1 MTSWAVVALGSNLGR
16 GGQSPADLIDAGAM
30 ALQRIPGVVGMSTS
44 STWSTEPVRAQGGTF
59 ANAVAHLRFA
69 EQAMPAPEDLLA
81 ELMAI
86 EAAHGRV
93 RPEVGTA
100 VGPSV
105 SPSVSPSVNPSVV
118 PSSGSDSAPSASL
131 SEARTLDLDLICTS
145 QGPHRSPRLT
155 LPHPRA
161 HERLFVVGPLAE
173 LLPDLPMLLPSG
185 KSARAAD
192 LRDGLTNAAA
202 SNRSC
207 HVG

>member
-16 GGQSPADLIDAGAM
+16 GGQSPADLIDSGAM
-30 ALQRIPGVVGMSTS
+30 ALRSIAGVVGMSTS

-105 SPSVSPSVNPSVV
+105 NPSVV
-118 PSSGSDSAPSASL
+118 PSSDSDSAPSASL

-192 LRDGLTNAAA
+192 LRDRLTDAAA
-202 SNRSC
+202 STRSC